1 MKPLKKNEES
11 MLEIG
16 RYEKQ
21 LLGRLVIY
29 SLFVKEKDGERTYG
43 ICISCGEERESCI
56 LNGDLFLC
64 VDLLRRIVNGDV
76 FPYSLYEL
84 VEDFWAEQKI

>member
-1 MKPLKKNEES
+1 MKPIKKTEEL

-29 SLFVKEKDGERTYG
+29 SLFVKEKDGERT
-43 ICISCGEERESCI
+43 
-56 LNGDLFLC
+56 
-64 VDLLRRIVNGDV
+64 
-76 FPYSLYEL
+76 
-84 VEDFWAEQKI
+84 